1 MGLIGIGIISLVVY
15 VVVILLL
22 NMGLKRKMAEAMM
35 WSFFLL
41 LVIGG
46 LFAGKN
52 AGELAVDGITY
63 AAKQEV
69 VYASMAFVFMAFVMD
84 KTGVIRRL
92 VNILNS
98 LLGRLPGG
106 SGYVSTIGSALFGMV
121 SGSGSGNAS
130 AVGSIT
136 VPWMMQTGW
145 SMERATTIVAGNA
158 GLGMIFPPSSSM
170 LLLLGMESIAAELT
184 SGDLYIGLLGTAL
197 MVLAYRLLVVFFYA
211 KKDGLKAVPKEQI
224 MPLGQA
230 LKENGSSLVI
240 FLGVLIP
247 LICTMGPVGDWIKA
261 TLDASAKG
269 AFKSISIVLWIPIL
283 MSLFTILEGWKHLP
297 HTAGGWVEM
306 IRSSVGKYSEVGCL
320 LFFAFAASRVL
331 IKLGLETEFTAIF
344 EVLGA
349 YSPILVV
356 LVIALLTTMMVGPFT
371 GTATTT
377 AIGAMS
383 YAALRSLGLAPIAAC
398 VAFLNLT
405 SNEGCIP
412 PNSAP
417 IYIAS
422 GISGLD
428 EPSRIFKNLL
438 LHYALPVILIAIL
451 IMVGVLPVIGG

>member
-15 VVVILLL
+15 IVTILVL
-22 NMGLKRKMAEAMM
+22 NMAFKRKMAEAMM
-35 WSFFLL
+35 WSFLL
-41 LVIGG
+41 LLIIGAA
-46 LFAGKN
+46 FAGKN
-52 AGELAVDGITY
+52 SFELAKEGLAY
-63 AAKQEV
+63 AARQEV

-84 KTGVIRRL
+84 KTGVIQRL

-98 LLGRLPGG
+98 LLGQLPGG

-136 VPWMMQTGW
+136 VPWMMQAGW
-145 SMERATTIVAGNA
+145 SRERATTIVAGNA

-170 LLLLGMESIAAELT
+170 LLLLGMESIAGELT
-184 SGDLYIGLLGTAL
+184 SGELYFGLMGTAL
-197 MVLAYRLLVVFFYA
+197 IVLAYRLAVVFLYA
-211 KKDGLKAVPKEQI
+211 KKDGLKPVPKDQI

-230 LKENGSSLVI
+230 LKENGSSLSI

-247 LICTMGPVGDWIKA
+247 LVCTMGPLGDLIKT
-261 TLDASAKG
+261 TLNASAE
-269 AFKSISIVLWIPIL
+269 KSFSAISIVLWIPIL
-283 MSLFTILEGWKHLP
+283 MSLVTIIEGWSKLP
-297 HTAGGWVEM
+297 HTFSGWISM

-331 IKLGLETEFTAIF
+331 ISLGLEKEFTTIF
-344 EVLGA
+344 DVLGA
-349 YSPILVV
+349 YSPVLVV
-356 LVIALLTTMMVGPFT
+356 LVVALLTSLMVGPFT

-377 AIGAMS
+377 AIGSMA
-383 YAALRSLGLAPIAAC
+383 YAALRSLGLAPVACC
-398 VAFLNLT
+398 VAFLNLI

-428 EPSRIFKNLL
+428 DPARIFKNLI
-438 LHYALPVILIAIL
+438 LHYALPVVLIAIL
-451 IMVGVLPVIGG
+451 IMLGILPVIGA